1 MGVIHGT
8 QVKELRSCR
17 PWDVI
22 KVFLNFLKFKN
33 KILKIIL
40 KKKVVTRGWGREYGL
55 GGTISFQ
62 GDEKIL
68 EVDSGDGCTIL

>member
-1 MGVIHGT
+1 M
-8 QVKELRSCR
+8 
-17 PWDVI
+17 
-22 KVFLNFLKFKN
+22 
-33 KILKIIL
+33 
-40 KKKVVTRGWGREYGL
+40 TRGWGREYGL